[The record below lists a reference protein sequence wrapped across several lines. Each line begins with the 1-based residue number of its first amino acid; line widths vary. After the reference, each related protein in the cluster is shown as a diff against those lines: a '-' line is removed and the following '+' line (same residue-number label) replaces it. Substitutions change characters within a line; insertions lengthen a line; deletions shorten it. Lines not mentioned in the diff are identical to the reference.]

1 MGNVQLFL
9 RVPFNCFPQWH
20 FNPKFDRNNNNR
32 AQNWSFWLLVT
43 ITLQMRM
50 LRTDKP
56 YHIAWLWG
64 LESRKGY
71 RRIRAVVTLNWHCR
85 QYKGTRAPEYCSTR
99 WALAVQGYQ
108 STRVLQYWI
117 GTAST
122 RVPEQQSTAVLDG
135 HWQYTS
141 THFLRHIYHA
151 IYWLISSEVRFVTA
165 VTVKILPAV

>member
-1 MGNVQLFL
+1 
-9 RVPFNCFPQWH
+9 
-20 FNPKFDRNNNNR
+20 
-32 AQNWSFWLLVT
+32 
-43 ITLQMRM
+43 M

-56 YHIAWLWG
+56 YHVAWLWG
-64 LESRKGY
+64 LGSRKGY
-71 RRIRAVVTLNWHCR
+71 RRIRAVVALDWHCR

-141 THFLRHIYHA
+141 THFLRHIYYA
-151 IYWLISSEVRFVTA
+151 GQSQFINISLYWLICYDLIWLHLGMLRKWVAKSVDEKSSKDA
-165 VTVKILPAV
+165 SGKLPFEME